1 MKQSPTFMRSLG
13 VAVERFEKCV
23 HLAES
28 YLAERGLWGD
38 GIETEFRFGVVVEP
52 SPEYQQYEGRLV
64 LPYLTPAGVTNIK
77 FRCIEHDR
85 CDGHKK
91 YLGLPGAVDRLYN
104 VQALHDADKT
114 IHIAEGE
121 LDALS
126 ASVVDF
132 PCVGISGASKWQQH
146 YTKLFE
152 DFEQVIVFAEGD
164 DAGREFGK
172 RIRGE
177 LENAR
182 VVQLPDGEDVNSL
195 LARDDFTLYDF
206 KQLLA

>member
-1 MKQSPTFMRSLG
+1 MKLSPTFMRSLG
-13 VAVERFEKCV
+13 VAVERFESHV

-28 YLAERGLWGD
+28 YLAERGLWED
-38 GIETEFRFGVVVEP
+38 GILRVARLGVVAEP
-52 SPEYQQYEGRLV
+52 TPEYEKYEGRLV
-64 LPYLTPAGVTNIK
+64 LPYLTPGGVVNIK
-77 FRCIEHDR
+77 FRCIQHDK

-104 VQALHDADKT
+104 VQALHDASKT

-126 ASVVDF
+126 ASVVGF
-132 PCVGISGASKWQQH
+132 PCVGISGASKWQAH

-164 DAGREFGK
+164 EAGREFGK

-177 LENAR
+177 LDNAR

-195 LARDDFTLYDF
+195 LARDDFTLDDF
-206 KQLLA
+206 EQLLA